1 MCLKSKAFY
10 PKKAKEDIVCYKRLL
25 LPSIPS
31 PKDNDCF
38 ISPFYAFVWKLGEEY
53 TAEKATSIKYEAN
66 YYGNWCKIEN
76 GYFHTFVHYKDCD
89 DITNGLTDVIVKC
102 IIPKGTYYYEGV
114 INYSSHLGYASKH
127 LKVIEV
133 VKC

>member
-25 LPSIPS
+25 FPSIPS

-53 TAEKATSIKYEAN
+53 TAERAKTIKYVVDFGVN
-66 YYGNWCKIEN
+66 KYKIEN
-76 GYFHTFVHYKDCD
+76 GYFHTFVDYKDCD
-89 DITNGLTDVIVKC
+89 DTTNGLTDVIVKC
-102 IIPKGTYYYEGV
+102 IIPKGTYYYEGL
-114 INYSSHLGYASKH
+114 INYSSRHGYASKH
-127 LKVIEV
+127 LKVVEV